1 MRVILIL
8 VLSVFMGSA
17 AAITRCE
24 LNGKVYYQ
32 TAWCP
37 KQSKAQYLVNDK
49 NIDEDKLR
57 KYRRINVEEISQ
69 ETPVV
74 GEEETKQVTNSKASA
89 DAETQESAEQE
100 DNMQEQQPVKDAPHV
115 NVPRAFDYVNPKLS
129 DMQRKLDAH
138 NKELQNQQNAQ

>member
-1 MRVILIL
+1 V
-8 VLSVFMGSA
+8 S
-17 AAITRCE
+17 
-24 LNGKVYYQ
+24 
-32 TAWCP
+32 TARCP

-89 DAETQESAEQE
+89 DAETQE
-100 DNMQEQQPVKDAPHV
+100 
-115 NVPRAFDYVNPKLS
+115 
-129 DMQRKLDAH
+129 
-138 NKELQNQQNAQ
+138 

>member
-32 TAWCP
+32 TARCP

-100 DNMQEQQPVKDAPHV
+100 NNMQEQQPVKDAPHV